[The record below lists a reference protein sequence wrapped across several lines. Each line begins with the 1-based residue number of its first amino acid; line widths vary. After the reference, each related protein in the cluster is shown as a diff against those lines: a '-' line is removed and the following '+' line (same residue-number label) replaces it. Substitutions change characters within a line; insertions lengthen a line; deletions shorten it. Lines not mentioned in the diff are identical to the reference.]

1 MYSVFNNAFLEKID
15 VDQSKSAAAAAMAV
29 AASSQPAAAPA
40 TIETYKTLEMGTSS
54 DAHLI
59 SSLLTKLIHS
69 FRVGGFSNKSYFFG
83 RYRSSLLPKYC
94 PWDDRFRQPSAKIN

>member
-1 MYSVFNNAFLEKID
+1 MYCVFKNAFLEKTD

-29 AASSQPAAAPA
+29 AASSQPAAAAAAA
-40 TIETYKTLEMGTSS
+40 TRETYKTLEMGTAS

-69 FRVGGFSNKSYFFG
+69 FRVGGFSNKS
-83 RYRSSLLPKYC
+83 
-94 PWDDRFRQPSAKIN
+94 

>member
-1 MYSVFNNAFLEKID
+1 MYCVFKNAFLEKTD

-29 AASSQPAAAPA
+29 AASSQPAAAA
-40 TIETYKTLEMGTSS
+40 TRETYKTLEMGTAS

-69 FRVGGFSNKSYFFG
+69 VRVGCFSNKS
-83 RYRSSLLPKYC
+83 
-94 PWDDRFRQPSAKIN
+94 